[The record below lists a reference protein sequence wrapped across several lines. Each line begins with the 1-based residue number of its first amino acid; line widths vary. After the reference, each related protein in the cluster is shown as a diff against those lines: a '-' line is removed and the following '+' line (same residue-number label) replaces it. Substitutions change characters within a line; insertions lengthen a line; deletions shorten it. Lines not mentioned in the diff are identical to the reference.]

1 MLYWLI
7 YIPVNYGPVLLHMK
21 SSALEKKNQQYVSYE
36 LERVQY
42 KSHNKD
48 QWKNKKR

>member
-1 MLYWLI
+1 MVIYALLIDLY
-7 YIPVNYGPVLLHMK
+7 
-21 SSALEKKNQQYVSYE
+21 SSELWACSAAHEIFCFRKKNQQYVSYE

-48 QWKNKKR
+48 Q